1 MNYIWDIVIKA
12 KQNGIKADKLFFKQG
27 KDVSPWYEQ
36 SFSSI
41 NQNEVDDSKIE
52 INSLYRFNDL
62 FGKYLH
68 EGFLENIEFKEKFF
82 DLVIHF
88 LSEIDLAKGISK
100 ESIYLLQLEEE
111 IDNGVF
117 WEKIRD
123 NFKVFNKNEKDKIL
137 PIVLLQLKLGS
148 SLYNFRQAL
157 KNIYPDVLLYQIKE
171 KPHRILIYLGIKKTD
186 KQVRKIKFIND
197 MFLPIEYNVRMFWEN
212 HFGVGGVEVTLNL
225 DEIELL

>member
-117 WEKIRD
+117 GEKIRD

-225 DEIELL
+225 DDIELL

>member
-1 MNYIWDIVIKA
+1 M
-12 KQNGIKADKLFFKQG
+12 
-27 KDVSPWYEQ
+27 
-36 SFSSI
+36 
-41 NQNEVDDSKIE
+41 
-52 INSLYRFNDL
+52 
-62 FGKYLH
+62 
-68 EGFLENIEFKEKFF
+68 
-82 DLVIHF
+82 
-88 LSEIDLAKGISK
+88 
-100 ESIYLLQLEEE
+100 
-111 IDNGVF
+111 
-117 WEKIRD
+117 
-123 NFKVFNKNEKDKIL
+123 
-137 PIVLLQLKLGS
+137 LQLKLGS